1 MVQKKQPRSVLR
13 IIRLTMIELG
23 SMDVFE
29 YIQDDLNSEP
39 RHNCESLAKAI
50 NDISREL
57 EFDSFR
63 IMQLLL
69 ENKPIDAL
77 HTHSYGFHTS
87 NGREIINAIQ
97 NKYYEYES
105 AS

>member
-1 MVQKKQPRSVLR
+1 MTGKQ
-13 IIRLTMIELG
+13 IEK
-23 SMDVFE
+23 
-29 YIQDDLNSEP
+29 YIKEELDSEP
-39 RHNCESLAKAI
+39 KHDCEALSEAI
-50 NDISREL
+50 NDVAYEI

-77 HTHSYGFHTS
+77 HTHSYGFHTA

-105 AS
+105 AN